1 MSTLYGLGSEIGEE
15 ITLYPGDF
23 SLTLDTET
31 DTLEVEIYNKR
42 TIRTIYYS
50 HHLSNKRQMMLI
62 LETLVNSR
70 LEFSAKNDNILF
82 FSFER
87 TRPIPVFV

>member
-31 DTLEVEIYNKR
+31 DTLEVEIFELLR
-42 TIRTIYYS
+42 PIEVVVVQIRGEKYIK
-50 HHLSNKRQMMLI
+50 NKRQG
-62 LETLVNSR
+62 
-70 LEFSAKNDNILF
+70 
-82 FSFER
+82 
-87 TRPIPVFV
+87 VFT